1 MQVSHCTEVQE
12 LRRYL
17 PLYHRLSAHVGV
29 FRVSL
34 ASGSPPPAAGVAALL
49 DKIQIK
55 EAVWISWEP
64 RQGKMYFQLI
74 STFVHAKILSFRA

>member
-1 MQVSHCTEVQE
+1 VSHCAEVQE

-29 FRVSL
+29 FRVAL
-34 ASGSPPPAAGVAALL
+34 ASGSPPPAGVAALL

-64 RQGKMYFQLI
+64 RQGTMYFRLI
-74 STFVHAKILSFRA
+74 TFVHEKFKILGFNYE